1 MKNRMIITG
10 LCIQLIG
17 CASLKYP
24 GWEQVKFE
32 ETVYKKPCK
41 YVTEE
46 LCSAPSEGC
55 PEWQKKRAIVYGAN
69 TVVRT
74 SNSSHTSMGEY
85 FYCASD
91 LPPFIA
97 RPKSIW
103 LVRNKFNPMAT
114 KLDFDKTVAKCNY
127 ETSKAALNETNINN
141 PATAFQYDTSDDPLF
156 GLANTLS
163 QISARRI
170 NEENTKNRIEKFK
183 SDLKSLYNQCL
194 EADGFISTYSSDEKS
209 LVERNKNCP
218 DIGNRI
224 APCFI
229 SEAANKISEATN
241 K

>member
-1 MKNRMIITG
+1 MKIENRIIIAG

-41 YVTEE
+41 YAAEE
-46 LCSAPSEGC
+46 LCSDPSEGC
-55 PEWQKKRAIVYGAN
+55 PEWQKKRAIVHGAN

-74 SNSSHTSMGEY
+74 SYSSYTSMGEY
-85 FYCASD
+85 FYCASG

-97 RPKSIW
+97 KPNSIW
-103 LVRNKFNPMAT
+103 IVRNKFNPMAT

-141 PATAFQYDTSDDPLF
+141 PARAAQFGTSNDDALEI
-156 GLANTLS
+156 ANMLS
-163 QISARRI
+163 QMSADI
-170 NEENTKNRIEKFK
+170 TNDINTKKRIEKFK
-183 SDLKSLYNQCL
+183 SDLKSLYSQCL
-194 EADGFISTYSSDEKS
+194 EADGFVSAYSSDEKS
-209 LVERNKNCP
+209 LVERNKSCP

-229 SEAANKISEATN
+229 SEAASK
-241 K
+241 